1 MDILSKILSNTQI
14 LRKQPSKVN
23 DATLK
28 IVSKGHKV
36 NHTRHHCFGLMTI
49 EEDQR
54 FEFDIG
60 IGIAKE
66 INELHYLV
74 GEFKKIP

>member
-1 MDILSKILSNTQI
+1 MLSKNQS

-28 IVSKGHKV
+28 SVSKGHKG

-60 IGIAKE
+60 IGIGIAEE
-66 INELHYLV
+66 INELHYIV